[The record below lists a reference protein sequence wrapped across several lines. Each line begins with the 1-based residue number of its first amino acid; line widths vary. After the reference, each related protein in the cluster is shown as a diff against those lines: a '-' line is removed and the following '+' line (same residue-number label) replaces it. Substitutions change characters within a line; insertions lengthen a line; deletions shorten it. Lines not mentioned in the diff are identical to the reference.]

1 MIETKSKN
9 KSLSFESSAVHAGEG
24 KKDQYGSHTTPIY
37 QTSTFV
43 FKNVDEGAK
52 AFAHEEGGASHIYS
66 RLGNPTVEHLE
77 RAICE
82 LETYGMKDRDEYV
95 GMAFGSGMAAITTGI
110 ISFAKGKHIIAQ
122 DALYGCTSQF
132 LKEETEMLG
141 MSTSFVDMTD
151 LFLLEMEL
159 KKNEDTALIYL
170 ESIANPT
177 MKVSD
182 IEAISKLAHKH
193 RAIVMVDNTFATPYH
208 LQPLKLGADI
218 IVHSTTKY
226 MGGHGTIIGGAMVAK
241 KELLNDSGTYLFRK
255 NLGGI
260 SGPMDAW
267 ITLNGVKTLALRMKQ
282 HSYNAMKVAE
292 FLESHPMVET
302 VWYPGLK
309 SHEQNELAEEIM
321 ENGFGGVIS
330 FELRNGLEAGKS
342 LMNHVKLC
350 TLAVSLGTVDTLI
363 QHPASMTHSV
373 MDDQLRCDAGIT
385 DGLVRLAVGI
395 ESADDIISDLEQ
407 ALGN

>member
-1 MIETKSKN
+1 MIDTKAKQ
-9 KSLSFESSAVHAGEG
+9 LSFESSAVHAGSG

-43 FKNVDEGAK
+43 FKNVDEGSK

-82 LETYGMKDRDEYV
+82 LETYGMENPESFSGV
-95 GMAFGSGMAAITTGI
+95 AFGSGMAAITTGI
-110 ISFAKGKHIIAQ
+110 ISIAKGKHIIAQ

-141 MSTSFVDMTD
+141 MSTSFIDMTD

-159 KKNEDTALIYL
+159 KKNPDTALIYL

-182 IEAISKLAHKH
+182 IEAISKLAKEHG
-193 RAIVMVDNTFATPYH
+193 ALVMVDNTFATPYH
-208 LQPLKLGADI
+208 LQPLKFGADVV
-218 IVHSTTKY
+218 VHSTTKY
-226 MGGHGTIIGGAMVAK
+226 MGGHGTIIGGALVAK
-241 KELLNDSGTYLFRK
+241 KELLDETGVYLLRK

-267 ITLNGVKTLALRMKQ
+267 ITLNGVKTLALRMEK
-282 HSYNAMKVAE
+282 HSSNAMKVAE
-292 FLESHPMVET
+292 FLESHPNVET
-302 VWYPGLK
+302 VWYPGLE
-309 SHEQNELAEEIM
+309 SHAQHSLAGSIM
-321 ENGFGGVIS
+321 TKGFGGVIS
-330 FELRNGLEAGKS
+330 FELKGGIEAGKS
-342 LMNHVKLC
+342 LMNNVRLC

-373 MDDQLRCDAGIT
+373 VDEQLRCDAGIS
-385 DGLVRLAVGI
+385 DGLVRLSVGI
-395 ESADDIISDLEQ
+395 ERADDIIADLEQ
-407 ALGN
+407 ALLN

>member
-1 MIETKSKN
+1 MIDTKTKPF
-9 KSLSFESSAVHAGEG
+9 SFETSTVHAGAD
-24 KKDQYGSHTTPIY
+24 KKDQYGSHATPIY

-43 FKNVDEGAK
+43 FNNVDEGSK

-82 LETYGMKDRDEYV
+82 LETYGMENPEAYT

-141 MSTSFVDMTD
+141 MSTSFIDMTD

-159 KKNEDTALIYL
+159 KKNSNTALIYL

-182 IEAISKLAHKH
+182 IEAISKLAKEHG
-193 RAIVMVDNTFATPYH
+193 ALVMVDNTFATPYH
-208 LQPLKLGADI
+208 MQPLKLGADVV
-218 IVHSTTKY
+218 VHSTTKY

-241 KELLNDSGTYLFRK
+241 QELLEESGTFLFRK

-267 ITLNGVKTLALRMKQ
+267 ITLNGVKTLALRMEK
-282 HSYNAMKVAE
+282 HSSNAMKVAE
-292 FLESHPMVET
+292 FLESHPNVET
-302 VWYPGLK
+302 VWYPGLE
-309 SHEQNELAEEIM
+309 SHDQHKLADSVM
-321 ENGFGGVIS
+321 SNGFGGVIS
-330 FELRNGLEAGKS
+330 FELKGGIEAGKS
-342 LMNHVKLC
+342 LMNNVRLC

-373 MDDQLRCDAGIT
+373 VDEQLRFDAGIS

-395 ESADDIISDLEQ
+395 ESSDDIITDLDQ
-407 ALGN
+407 ALLN